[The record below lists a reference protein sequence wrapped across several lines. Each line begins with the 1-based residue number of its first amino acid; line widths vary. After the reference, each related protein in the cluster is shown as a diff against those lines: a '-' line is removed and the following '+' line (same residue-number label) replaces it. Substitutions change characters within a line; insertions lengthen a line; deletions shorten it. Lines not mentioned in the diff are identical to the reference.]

1 MASETVAVPDRR
13 QRRRQE
19 SIEEILDI
27 AVEIM
32 SEHGAGGLS
41 LGEVARRMGIR
52 PPSLYVYFASK
63 DALYDALF
71 ERGAREIA
79 RVVIDDTTRL
89 LDNLGPDSRLE
100 DVMLGAART
109 FVRWTLEHPA
119 YTQLLYWRPV
129 PGFQPSAESFAPA
142 VEMWE
147 SSRHRFLELQERGV
161 LRADADVDNVQHDWA
176 SILTGVVT
184 RQLANA
190 PNESFDE
197 GRFTARLGDLVTM
210 FARYYATEAT
220 STPSKRRARHA
231 DRR

>member
-1 MASETVAVPDRR
+1 MATEIVAVPDRR
-13 QRRRQE
+13 QRRRQQ

-27 AVEIM
+27 AVDIM

-63 DALYDALF
+63 DALYDAVF
-71 ERGAREIA
+71 ERGAGEIA
-79 RVVIDDTTRL
+79 RAVIEDTTRL
-89 LDNLGPDSRLE
+89 LDNLAPDTRLE
-100 DVMLGAART
+100 DVMLEAART
-109 FVRWTLEHPA
+109 FVRWTLDHPA

-129 PGFQPSAESFAPA
+129 PGFQPSTESFAPA
-142 VEMWE
+142 VAMWE
-147 SSRHRFLELQERGV
+147 SSRNRFLELQRHGL

-210 FARYYATEAT
+210 FARYYAAP
-220 STPSKRRARHA
+220 STPTPRRRARRA
-231 DRR
+231 DQR